1 MTAPEREAAVRDAIV
16 PTARG
21 LGVTPERRVGIDALR
36 PYRTEPMTAGYD
48 LSDNTNL
55 FGVPPAAAQALRAF
69 EGAGVSRYPSPSN
82 DALRASLAAYAGVRP
97 DEVVTGC
104 GGDDVLDSA
113 LRAFGRPGARL
124 AFATPT
130 FVMVEHFARTN
141 ALVPVAVPRAAGG
154 GFDVEAL
161 IAARA
166 DMVYLCSPNNP
177 TGERLPSGALER
189 VLEVTP
195 GLVILDEAY
204 AEYAGVTV
212 VATAPSHG
220 RLLVARTMSKA
231 FGLAGLRIGW
241 GVGAAPVIAAIEK
254 ARGPYKVG
262 APSEAAAIAA
272 LAHDREWVAS
282 RVAEAVACRARFVG
296 ALVAVGFAPWP
307 SEANFVLVPVAD
319 ARAANRA
326 LRAKGIAVRA
336 FESLPGIGDALRI
349 TVAPWSVLETVVAVL
364 RDDVVPSVV
373 AGRA

>member
-1 MTAPEREAAVRDAIV
+1 MNAPQRDAVVRDDIV

-21 LGVTPERRVGIDALR
+21 MGATPERRAGIDALR
-36 PYRTEPMTAGYD
+36 AYRTVPMPTGHD
-48 LSDNTNL
+48 LSDNTNR
-55 FGVPPAAAQALRAF
+55 FGVPPAAAQALREF
-69 EGAGVSRYPSPSN
+69 EGTSVSRYPSPSN
-82 DALRASLAAYAGVRP
+82 EALCAALAGYVGVRA

-124 AFATPT
+124 AFVAPT

-141 ALVPVAVPRAAGG
+141 ALLPVAVPRAAGG

-177 TGERLPSGALER
+177 TGERLPAGALER
-189 VLEVTP
+189 VLEATP

-212 VATAPSHG
+212 AAQAPSHG

-254 ARGPYKVG
+254 ARGPYKVA
-262 APSEAAAIAA
+262 APSEAAALAA

-282 RVAEAVACRARFVG
+282 CVAQAVACRERFVSE
-296 ALVAVGFAPWP
+296 LVAGGFAPLP
-307 SEANFVLVPVAD
+307 SAANFVLVPVAD
-319 ARAANRA
+319 ARGASTT
-326 LRAKGIAVRA
+326 LRSKGIAVRA
-336 FESLPGIGDALRI
+336 FEALPGIGDALRI
-349 TVAPWSVLETVVAVL
+349 TVAPWSVMQTVVAVL
-364 RDDVVPSVV
+364 RDDVAPSVI
-373 AGRA
+373 AGRS

>member
-1 MTAPEREAAVRDAIV
+1 MNAPARDGA
-16 PTARG
+16 PRG
-21 LGVTPERRVGIDALR
+21 TGATPERRAGIDGLR
-36 PYRTEPMTAGYD
+36 AYRTRPTTSGCD

-69 EGAGVSRYPSPSN
+69 DVASAARYPSAAN
-82 DALRASLAAYAGVRP
+82 DALCAALAEYVGVRA

-124 AFATPT
+124 AFAAPT

-141 ALVPVAVPRAAGG
+141 ALIPVAVPRRAGG
-154 GFDVEAL
+154 GLDLEAL
-161 IAARA
+161 LEARA

-177 TGERLPSGALER
+177 TGDRLPTGTLER
-189 VLEVTP
+189 VLEATP

-204 AEYAGVTV
+204 AEYAGATV
-212 VATAPSHG
+212 AATAPSCG

-231 FGLAGLRIGW
+231 FGLAGLRIGF
-241 GVGAAPVIAAIEK
+241 GVGAAPVVAAVEK

-262 APSEAAAIAA
+262 APAEAAALAA
-272 LAHDREWVAS
+272 LAHDREWVAA
-282 RVAEAVACRARFVG
+282 RVGEAVGCRERFVRE
-296 ALVAVGFAPWP
+296 LVAAGFAPLP

-319 ARAANRA
+319 ARSAGTA
-326 LRAKGIAVRA
+326 LRARGIVVRA
-336 FESLPGIGDALRI
+336 FEALPGIGDALRI
-349 TVAPWSVLETVVAVL
+349 TVAPWSVLERVVAVL
-364 RDDVVPSVV
+364 RDDVVPATL